1 MVYTPLGNYDFKK
14 AGHPESYYSERHCM
28 IDYRGDLR
36 VSPLSYFGFGVT
48 IITQT
53 HVIDKG
59 EFTPYTKNK
68 TVIID
73 DYAWITSK
81 SILYDCHVMHH
92 GIVSLGAVVDG
103 ITVEPFTIVAGN
115 PARPVARWN
124 GTKWE
129 RL

>member
-1 MVYTPLGNYDFKK
+1 
-14 AGHPESYYSERHCM
+14 M

-59 EFTPYTKNK
+59 SFTPYVKNK
-68 TVIID
+68 SVIVD
-73 DYAWITSK
+73 EYAWITSK
-81 SILYDCHVMHH
+81 SILYDCHIMHH
-92 GIVSLGAVVDG
+92 GIVSVGAVVDG

-115 PARPVARWN
+115 PARPVAKWN